1 MALTSSLRDRRL
13 ANRQIELKQQF
24 VVFWLRQAW
33 FAIPINSMHRA
44 ISLET
49 DIPVITQAGIEVP
62 IIDIGAVIFSNH
74 QPILSSNTLKSKN
87 LQFGSVEV
95 SAQRSLIL
103 VHVSGQVSAQVLD
116 LNHLLDRGKS
126 LVGISIDSQPVLQR
140 MLDSEFVPL
149 PNNYRT
155 DFNSEL
161 IRVMSPASL
170 EDANRPEIFLLNPD
184 AIAQPKI

>member
-1 MALTSSLRDRRL
+1 MALTSSIRDRRI

-24 VVFWLRQAW
+24 VIFWIRQAW
-33 FAIPINSMHRA
+33 FAISIASMHRA
-44 ISLET
+44 ILLET

-62 IIDIGAVIFSNH
+62 IIDIGEVIFSNQ
-74 QPILSSNTLKSKN
+74 QPRLDNTLKSKN

-103 VHVSGQVSAQVLD
+103 VQVSGQVLEQVLD
-116 LNHLLDRGKS
+116 HLLDRGKS
-126 LVGISIDSQPVLQR
+126 LVGILIDSQPVLHR
-140 MLDSEFVPL
+140 ILDSEFIPL

-161 IRVMSPASL
+161 INSMIPTSL